1 MARSKVTNK
10 MDNAME
16 LDPKRFAIAKNM
28 SVVPGGPMNNNP
40 MNVTSIGSQAGSLN
54 GVNQF
59 PYGDSGLVNDT
70 RTGANILNPGAVRNS
85 GKSPIPMNPQPAPNM
100 ADALESARLG
110 TTAASKGVVANA
122 MGMAG
127 AGVQTPGSIP
137 GNAPYTTGGTFLPPM
152 TSMNPMTPGA
162 TAKKVGQK
170 KNNKGKA

>member
-10 MDNAME
+10 MDNAMS

-40 MNVTSIGSQAGSLN
+40 MNVTSIGNQPGSLS

-59 PYGDSGLVNDT
+59 PYGDSGLANAPQ
-70 RTGANILNPGAVRNS
+70 TGTNILNPQGVPNS
-85 GKSPIPMNPQPAPNM
+85 GVSAIPMNPQPSPNM

-110 TTAASKGVVANA
+110 TTAASKGVFANA

-127 AGVQTPGSIP
+127 AGVKTPGSVP
-137 GNAPYTTGGTFLPPM
+137 ANAPFTTGGSFLPPM